1 MCVCV
6 CIYIYYMISEAF
18 FLVWH
23 FTETA
28 VFVRILNV
36 DYVDCVSCPTY
47 IYFLFLFVFSI
58 NKWTS
63 VLKLILSLL
72 LFSLPVTRFAVCT
85 LALQM
90 FLRILLFCCCC
101 FFFHSK
107 ALKLS

>member
-1 MCVCV
+1 MVFVSVCVNSVCVCV

-47 IYFLFLFVFSI
+47 IFFVSFRLFD
-58 NKWTS
+58 
-63 VLKLILSLL
+63 
-72 LFSLPVTRFAVCT
+72 
-85 LALQM
+85 Q
-90 FLRILLFCCCC
+90 
-101 FFFHSK
+101 
-107 ALKLS
+107 